1 MGQLSCR
8 ARRESAPA
16 TISTRIDRRQRGFIT
31 SRAIKVNSEL
41 LPPDAD
47 VAIFR
52 DYVRPRF
59 HIVWV
64 VVIRR
69 LLRYDTRYD
78 DEESK
83 AQKKP
88 TMNEAACFHVL
99 IFS

>member
-1 MGQLSCR
+1 M
-8 ARRESAPA
+8 
-16 TISTRIDRRQRGFIT
+16 D
-31 SRAIKVNSEL
+31 SEL
-41 LPPDAD
+41 LPSDAD

-52 DYVRPRF
+52 DYVRPSF
-59 HIVWV
+59 YIVRV

-78 DEESK
+78 DEKSN
-83 AQKKP
+83 AQKNP